1 VRLFVLQAEAM
12 ELRNCSIAVREVL
25 AGASLIFLIAAGV
38 SVCTASA
45 AYAQAVDGGGA
56 PIDYL
61 ATSDAS
67 SEDNLDVPAPAAD
80 YDVPAKAGSVADA
93 DPEVEASAGTDSVL
107 ELPQVV
113 DPASYA
119 VAALANANPVP
130 TDSNA
135 TLANAEAT
143 LTDSNAPPSD
153 AEDGGQPGSVGDNAA
168 ADAPSGGSMNDAQD
182 YQDQPDRGPVVVYA
196 EPVYVEPAP
205 RYLAPMPGLAY
216 STLRAGAYDQWPI
229 ADVLRPHTGGLGR
242 YQVSTGTRLFNSRL
256 DRGFVM
262 PHRPMAG
269 ARWAHSR

>member
-12 ELRNCSIAVREVL
+12 ELRNCSIALLEVL

-113 DPASYA
+113 DTDSYA
-119 VAALANANPVP
+119 V
-130 TDSNA
+130 A
-135 TLANAEAT
+135 TLANAEVV
-143 LTDSNAPPSD
+143 LTDSNAPLSD
-153 AEDGGQPGSVGDNAA
+153 AEDGGQLGSVGDNAA
-168 ADAPSGGSMNDAQD
+168 TDAPSGASMNDAKD
-182 YQDQPDRGPVVVYA
+182 YQDQADRGPVVVYA
-196 EPVYVEPAP
+196 EPVYAEPAP
-205 RYLAPMPGLAY
+205 RYLAPMAGPSY
-216 STLRAGAYDQWPI
+216 STLRAGAYDQRSI
-229 ADVLRPHTGGLGR
+229 ADVLRPHASGLRR